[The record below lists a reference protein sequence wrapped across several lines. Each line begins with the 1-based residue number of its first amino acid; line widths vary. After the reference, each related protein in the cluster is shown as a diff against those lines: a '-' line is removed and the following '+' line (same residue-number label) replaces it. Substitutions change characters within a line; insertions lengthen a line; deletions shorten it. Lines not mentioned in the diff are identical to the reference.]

1 MKSEGARE
9 GSLIDLDQVEINRLL
24 SLDLQNDDA
33 NWLEKARYVYE
44 NGMHSGPYAMLT
56 LTVPMEHSVTLPEP
70 TKAIYANSISPDQK
84 SHDVY
89 EFSVLGFRNN
99 GNNEMATPV
108 QGMIR
113 TDDPDR
119 TFPTNGSTGHPL
131 YVSYPEGSTCLH
143 DGSTKGCFAGP
154 TGGMVLQGYGG
165 LDYTYDPNTD
175 NKFGASLKGYSEHE
189 GLRMY
194 YCEHHGGCDQYQEYE
209 RYYNFYGILDYG
221 NHWIDAAF
229 HSKTTEFPKN
239 LLMRQGYD
247 NVDFSK
253 MSRRSRNA
261 FLSTSMV
268 SMNVFTMINRLMVEF
283 ARDGCKKHETDFSA
297 YGSKGKI
304 SMDSVVASWDQAAAI
319 YAGSALIAPEDDESS
334 TESESSSGSLYFHMV
349 RELAEDFGVLEES
362 SEKKNN
368 SNNGNSSVLNR
379 KVLQEFQVGKL
390 ALTQGDC
397 DGDLERAYLQI
408 TQSMRVP
415 WIQGIL
421 RAAFVLASD
430 DTETFDET
438 RRAEERGRAEAYLAA
453 LLPDLHA
460 FSVGDSWKD
469 VYDELR
475 MALDHFDDTTTTA
488 SSGNSKRRLDYH
500 KIRDALETNY
510 QILEVTCDD
519 VGGLI
524 NPNTGGYYKNTR
536 PCGGYG
542 DSMSQRRESVSYNSN
557 NSNNFA
563 GGASSRSSL
572 FGSHKSGLVMSGLF
586 VAMAFFFVSLSVLI
600 MTVRDRAQG
609 RPADLRRTAR
619 RLASGAMSQVDD
631 WVSRR
636 RNHEE
641 HNDDSRN
648 YRYQVQL
655 QSMPMASQAPLDP
668 DYDANIML

>member
-1 MKSEGARE
+1 M
-9 GSLIDLDQVEINRLL
+9 IDLDQVEINRLL

-33 NWLEKARYVYE
+33 NWLEKARYVFE
-44 NGMHSGPYAMLT
+44 NGMHSGPYAIIT
-56 LTVPMEHSVTLPEP
+56 LTSPMDHALTLPEP
-70 TKAIYANSISPDQK
+70 TDAIYSNSINYDVK

-89 EFSVLGFRNN
+89 EFNVLGFGN
-99 GNNEMATPV
+99 NNEMTTPV
-108 QGMIR
+108 QGKIS

-119 TFPTNGSTGHPL
+119 IFPTNGSTVRPL
-131 YVSYPEGSTCLH
+131 YVRYPEGSTCMH
-143 DGSTKGCFAGP
+143 DGSTRGCFAGP
-154 TGGMVLQGYGG
+154 SGGMVLQGYGG
-165 LDYTYDPNTD
+165 LDYKYDPNTD
-175 NKFGASLKGYSEHE
+175 NKFGASLKGYSEDE

-194 YCEHHGGCDQYQEYE
+194 YCEHHGGCDQYPEYE

-229 HSKTTEFPKN
+229 DSKKTEFPKN
-239 LLMRQGYD
+239 LVMRQGYA

-268 SMNVFTMINRLMVEF
+268 SMNVFTTINRLMVEF
-283 ARDGCKKHETDFSA
+283 ARDGCKKHEKDYSA

-319 YAGSALIAPEDDESS
+319 YAGSALITDGGEES
-334 TESESSSGSLYFHMV
+334 TLESESSSGSLYFHMV

-362 SEKKNN
+362 TEKKKSN
-368 SNNGNSSVLNR
+368 SNNGVSSVLNR
-379 KVLQEFQVGKL
+379 KVLQEFQAGKL
-390 ALTQGDC
+390 ALTQGNC
-397 DGDLERAYLQI
+397 DGDLERAYLHI

-430 DTETFDET
+430 DTKAFDET

-453 LLPDLHA
+453 LLPELHA
-460 FSVGDSWKD
+460 FSMGDSWKD

-475 MALDHFDDTTTTA
+475 MALDDFDDTK
-488 SSGNSKRRLDYH
+488 SSKRLDFK
-500 KIRDALETNY
+500 KIRDALEANY

-542 DSMSQRRESVSYNSN
+542 DSMSQRRESVSYNANN
-557 NSNNFA
+557 NSNFA
-563 GGASSRSSL
+563 GGASSRSSF
-572 FGSHKSGLVMSGLF
+572 FGSHKSGVVMSGLF
-586 VAMAFFFVSLSVLI
+586 VAMAFFFVSLSVLTV
-600 MTVRDRAQG
+600 TVRDRAQG

-636 RNHEE
+636 TNHYES
-641 HNDDSRN
+641 NDDSRN

-668 DYDANIML
+668 DYDANLML

>member
-1 MKSEGARE
+1 
-9 GSLIDLDQVEINRLL
+9 
-24 SLDLQNDDA
+24 
-33 NWLEKARYVYE
+33 
-44 NGMHSGPYAMLT
+44 
-56 LTVPMEHSVTLPEP
+56 
-70 TKAIYANSISPDQK
+70 
-84 SHDVY
+84 
-89 EFSVLGFRNN
+89 
-99 GNNEMATPV
+99 
-108 QGMIR
+108 
-113 TDDPDR
+113 
-119 TFPTNGSTGHPL
+119 
-131 YVSYPEGSTCLH
+131 
-143 DGSTKGCFAGP
+143 
-154 TGGMVLQGYGG
+154 
-165 LDYTYDPNTD
+165 
-175 NKFGASLKGYSEHE
+175 
-189 GLRMY
+189 
-194 YCEHHGGCDQYQEYE
+194 
-209 RYYNFYGILDYG
+209 
-221 NHWIDAAF
+221 
-229 HSKTTEFPKN
+229 
-239 LLMRQGYD
+239 
-247 NVDFSK
+247 
-253 MSRRSRNA
+253 
-261 FLSTSMV
+261 
-268 SMNVFTMINRLMVEF
+268 
-283 ARDGCKKHETDFSA
+283 
-297 YGSKGKI
+297 
-304 SMDSVVASWDQAAAI
+304 
-319 YAGSALIAPEDDESS
+319 
-334 TESESSSGSLYFHMV
+334 
-349 RELAEDFGVLEES
+349 
-362 SEKKNN
+362 
-368 SNNGNSSVLNR
+368 
-379 KVLQEFQVGKL
+379 
-390 ALTQGDC
+390 
-397 DGDLERAYLQI
+397 
-408 TQSMRVP
+408 MRVP

-430 DTETFDET
+430 DTETFDEN

-475 MALDHFDDTTTTA
+475 ISLDHFDDTTTA

-600 MTVRDRAQG
+600 VTVRDRAQG

-636 RNHEE
+636 SNHEE